1 MADSA
6 PSSGLLQHFEEAEMV
21 IEIWDDEPGVKYTT
35 DGRAGWKPV
44 SIRIRF
50 STRSDEYK

>member
-21 IEIWDDEPGVKYTT
+21 IEIWDDELGVKYTT
-35 DGRAGWKPV
+35 DGRAGWTPV